1 MAKKITTPKE
11 LPLSVSNASEG
22 ASGARPLENFM
33 AEVDVVESSS
43 NDGAGPSN
51 LPPGETAEIEE
62 AFGASVWYNNKKIV
76 GLWSDKGSRNSWAN
90 IQGMGWKKVSTANN
104 SCSSSLTMLLSHAR
118 ERNRMVRLQLDN
130 NLISQVYAW

>member
-1 MAKKITTPKE
+1 MAKKINTPKE
-11 LPLSVSNASEG
+11 KPQMVSASES

-33 AEVDVVESSS
+33 VEEEVAKSSIDDEAS
-43 NDGAGPSN
+43 PSN

-76 GLWSDKGSRNSWAN
+76 GLWSDKDTRNSWAN

-104 SCSSSLTMLLSHAR
+104 SSSSSLTMILAHAR
-118 ERNRMVRLQLDN
+118 ERSRTVKIQLDN